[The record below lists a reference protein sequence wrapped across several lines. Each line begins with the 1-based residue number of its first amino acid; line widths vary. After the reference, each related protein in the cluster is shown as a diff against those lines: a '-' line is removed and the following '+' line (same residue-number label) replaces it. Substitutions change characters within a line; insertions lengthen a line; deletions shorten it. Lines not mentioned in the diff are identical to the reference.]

1 MGRDSIEKVP
11 KIFTETFMKERT
23 FHSLMVSVPEGVA
36 SRFEDSCLAC
46 FYYVEKDTLKVNR
59 KKVFIVCMQ
68 ILAVKMLRKQAY
80 FMQFMKIKLQI
91 ILRSRYD
98 ELLCFYAYLSST

>member
-68 ILAVKMLRKQAY
+68 ILAMKMLRKQAY
-80 FMQFMKIKLQI
+80 FMQFMKI
-91 ILRSRYD
+91 
-98 ELLCFYAYLSST
+98 